1 MARLALLTAIV
12 ALVLSWTAY
21 RRSGGEVAT
30 IGKDVVRS
38 AGPAGAPAPGPEPAA
53 PAAGDP
59 NLEQVRR
66 QVADLRASLERAYG
80 NATGQTRERWKGIDG
95 DLGRVEAELKEK
107 SAKGLAELEATLEKL
122 RREAGENQEKEKR

>member
-38 AGPAGAPAPGPEPAA
+38 AGPADARASSAEPAS
-53 PAAGDP
+53 PVPDDH

-66 QVADLRASLERAYG
+66 QVAELRASLERAYG
-80 NATGQTRERWKGIDG
+80 SATGQTRERWKGIDG
-95 DLGRVEAELKEK
+95 DLGRVEAELKAK

-122 RREAGENQEKEKR
+122 RREAGEDRQEKK